1 MPRASVF
8 LPSCEECFPIKG
20 QPAVEFG
27 DRIGGAA
34 VMTTPFVHLNV
45 HTEYSLVDGIARI
58 EELAEA
64 AGQAGM
70 PAVAMTDVS
79 NVYAAIKFYR
89 ACLAAGIK
97 PLFGVHLEVGEK
109 GSGMPAGQIGL
120 LCRNNQS
127 FQALSHLLT
136 DIYTQPRSGHSLSVE
151 REHLEGIGKDLIG
164 LSGGMDGDIG
174 RALIAGH
181 AREAAELLRRY
192 QKTFDGNFFIEITRT
207 NRSGEK
213 EYEARA
219 LEMASRENA
228 PLVATNAVRFISPGD
243 FEAHEIR
250 TCIHQGRVL
259 DDPRRPRAFTAEQ
272 YLRTPEEMAR
282 AFSDLPSAVENTI
295 EIARRCNVFIDFD
308 TTHMPQYQ
316 AGNDS
321 STEDILKAQ
330 AQKGLVDYQQKISG
344 GEREA
349 YQNRLDTEIETIN
362 RMGFAGY
369 FLIVADFVQWAR
381 DNDVP
386 VGPGRG
392 SGAGSLVAFA
402 LGITRLDP
410 IVHGLLFERF
420 LNPERVSLPDFD
432 IDFCMVGR
440 DRVIEYVS
448 GRYGAEKVAQIITY
462 NTLAARAVV
471 RDVGRVMGMPYGF
484 CDTLAKLVPF
494 EVGMT
499 LEKALAQDDELRRRY
514 RNEAEVTQL
523 IDNGRR
529 LEGLPRNAGKH
540 AGGLVIAPEAIAEFS
555 PLYWEPGMA
564 QAVTQ
569 FDKDDLEAIG
579 LVKFD
584 FLGLRT
590 LTVIDW
596 ATSLANETR
605 QKKGEPPIDL
615 EALTPDDS
623 KVYRLICTGKTTA
636 LFQLESRGM
645 QELIQRLQPDQFE
658 ELVALVAL
666 FRPGPLQ
673 SGMVDDFINRKH
685 GREPVVYLHDR
696 IQSVL
701 EPTYGVILYQEQ
713 VMEIARELS
722 GFSLGSADLLRR
734 AMGKKK
740 PEEMERQRQ
749 IFIDGATERGIAQGS
764 AAHIFSLIEKFAGYG
779 FNKSHSAAY
788 ALLSYQTAWL
798 KTYYPAEFMSAALS
812 ADMEHTDKVVI
823 LVREAKSMGLDIAPP
838 DINRGELKFS
848 VAEDGSIVYGLGAI
862 KGVGEKALE
871 DILNERA
878 ANGAYRDLLSLCRRI
893 DSQKVNKK
901 TLEALIR
908 SGALDSL
915 GVERSHL
922 DYQLPQALDAAGQ
935 QSSNASSGQNDMF
948 GMPSV
953 DEVVLAAPPGHAWSP
968 RKRLEMERAS
978 LGFYLTSHPIEHH
991 RTELRAIGAVPIAQT
1006 THHSEKAATLAGLV
1020 QEVRT
1025 FQNRKGETAAFFRLD
1040 DGSGYADVSV
1050 SPGLFSEARSTL
1062 SAKGIVL
1069 VRGTTGTDD
1078 RSGLLALKADG
1089 MWALEVFRTECLSE
1103 LRITLPE
1110 VLDAGTAADELK
1122 SLLRPF
1128 TPGTTSVTV
1137 NYKNPDGDSLSIR
1150 LGEQWRLRPE
1160 PELFDSLI
1168 NFAGESAIKYE
1179 FGRIDKSVHSG
1190 GSKAA

>member
-1 MPRASVF
+1 
-8 LPSCEECFPIKG
+8 
-20 QPAVEFG
+20 
-27 DRIGGAA
+27 
-34 VMTTPFVHLNV
+34 MTTAFVHLNL
-45 HTEYSLVDGIARI
+45 HTEYSLVDGIVRI
-58 EELAEA
+58 EALAETA
-64 AGQAGM
+64 ALAGM

-89 ACLAAGIK
+89 ACVDAGIK
-97 PLFGVHLEVGEK
+97 PLFGVQLDVSDRGTGE
-109 GSGMPAGQIGL
+109 SAGRIGL
-120 LCRNNQS
+120 LCRNNRG
-127 FQALSHLLT
+127 FKALSHLLT
-136 DIYTQPRSGHSLSVE
+136 DIYTKPRSGHTLLVE
-151 REHLEGIGKDLIG
+151 RERLRGIAKDLIG

-174 RALIAGH
+174 RSLIAGQ
-181 AREAAELLRRY
+181 ADKASALFRQY
-192 QKTFDGNFFIEITRT
+192 SSMFDGNFFIELTRT
-207 NRSGEK
+207 DRPGEQ
-213 EYEARA
+213 EHESRA
-219 LEMASRENA
+219 LEMASEERA
-228 PLVATNAVRFISPGD
+228 ALVATNSVRFLSASD

-259 DDPRRPRAFTAEQ
+259 DDPRRPRAFTTEQ
-272 YLRTPEEMAR
+272 YLRTPAEMAEI
-282 AFSDLPSAVENTI
+282 FSDLPSAIENTV
-295 EIARRCNVFIDFD
+295 EIAKRCNVFIDFD
-308 TTHMPQYQ
+308 TTHMPLFESV
-316 AGNDS
+316 GGI
-321 STEDILKAQ
+321 STEEQLKTEAN
-330 AQKGLVDYQQKISG
+330 KGLVAYTRQTGKTANKTYQ
-344 GEREA
+344 A
-349 YQNRLDTEIETIN
+349 RLDSEIGTIT

-381 DNDVP
+381 DNGVP

-410 IVHGLLFERF
+410 IAHGLLFERF

-448 GRYGAEKVAQIITY
+448 NRYGSEKVAQIITY

-529 LEGLPRNAGKH
+529 LEGMPRNAGKH
-540 AGGLVIAPEAIAEFS
+540 AGGLVIAPAPIAEFS
-555 PLYWEPGMA
+555 PLYWEPGMT

-569 FDKDDLEAIG
+569 FDKDDLESIG

-596 ATSLANETR
+596 ATRLVNETR
-605 QKKGEPPIDL
+605 QKRGESPMDL
-615 EALTPDDS
+615 ESLAPDDPD
-623 KVYRLICTGKTTA
+623 VYRLICTGKTTA

-645 QELIQRLQPDQFE
+645 QELIQRLQPDRFD
-658 ELVALVAL
+658 ELTALVAL

-685 GREPVVYLHDR
+685 GREPVVSLHDQ
-696 IQSVL
+696 IESIL

-749 IFIDGATERGIAQGS
+749 AFIDGATKRGIKESS
-764 AAHIFSLIEKFAGYG
+764 AARIFDLIEKFAGYG

-798 KTYYPAEFMSAALS
+798 KHYYPAEFMSAALS

-823 LVREAKSMGLDIAPP
+823 LIREAKSMGLELRPP
-838 DINRGELKFS
+838 DINRGELRFS
-848 VAEDGSIVYGLGAI
+848 VAEDGSIIYGLGAI

-871 DILNERA
+871 DVLKEREE
-878 ANGAYRDLLSLCRRI
+878 NGSYHDLLSLCQRI

-908 SGALDSL
+908 SGALDSF
-915 GVERSHL
+915 GVDRAHL
-922 DYQLPQALDAAGQ
+922 EYQLPQALEAAGQ
-935 QSSNASSGQNDMF
+935 QVSNASSGQNDMF
-948 GMPSV
+948 GIPSV
-953 DEVVLAAPPGHAWSP
+953 DEVVLTVPQGSEWTA
-968 RKRLEMERAS
+968 RKRLEMERNS

-991 RTELRAIGAVPIAQT
+991 KSELRAIGVVPIAQT
-1006 THHSEKAATLAGLV
+1006 PHHSEKAVMLTGLI
-1020 QEVRT
+1020 QDVRT
-1025 FQNRKGETAAFFRLD
+1025 FQNRKGEMAAFFRLD
-1040 DGSGYADVSV
+1040 DGTGFADVSI
-1050 SPGLFSEARSTL
+1050 SPSLFSETRSTL
-1062 SAKGIVL
+1062 GAKGLVL
-1069 VRGTTGTDD
+1069 LRGATGTDD

-1089 MWALEVFRTECLSE
+1089 LWTLEGFRAERLAE
-1103 LRITLPE
+1103 LNITLPE
-1110 VLDAGTAADELK
+1110 ALDARSAADELK
-1122 SLLRPF
+1122 SLLRHF
-1128 TPGTTSVTV
+1128 TPGATDVIV
-1137 NYKNPDGDSLSIR
+1137 NYKNADGDSLSIR
-1150 LGEQWRLRPE
+1150 LGKQWRLRPE
-1160 PELFDSLI
+1160 PELLDSLV
-1168 NFAGESAIKYE
+1168 NFVGERAVK
-1179 FGRIDKSVHSG
+1179 FGFEKR
-1190 GSKAA
+1190 SKADQSGNTKAA

>member
-1 MPRASVF
+1 
-8 LPSCEECFPIKG
+8 
-20 QPAVEFG
+20 
-27 DRIGGAA
+27 
-34 VMTTPFVHLNV
+34 MTTSFVHLNL
-45 HTEYSLVDGIARI
+45 HTEYSLVDGIVRI
-58 EELAEA
+58 KELAEA
-64 AGQAGM
+64 VESAGM

-89 ACLAAGIK
+89 ACVNAGIK
-97 PLFGVHLEVGEK
+97 PLFGVHLDVAARGTGESVGR
-109 GSGMPAGQIGL
+109 IGL
-120 LCRNNQS
+120 LCRNNQG
-127 FQALSHLLT
+127 FKALSHLLT
-136 DIYTQPRSGHSLSVE
+136 DIYTEPRSGHTLLVDRE
-151 REHLEGIGKDLIG
+151 RLHPIAKDLIG
-164 LSGGMDGDIG
+164 LSGGIDGDIG

-181 AREAAELLRRY
+181 PDQASELFRQY
-192 QKTFDGNFFIEITRT
+192 SAMFGGNFFIELTRT
-207 NRSGEK
+207 NRSGEQ

-219 LEMASRENA
+219 LEMASEEGGA
-228 PLVATNAVRFISPGD
+228 LVATNSVRFLSASD

-272 YLRTPEEMAR
+272 YLRTAGEMAEI
-282 AFSDLPSAVENTI
+282 FSDVPSAIENTV
-295 EIARRCNVFIDFD
+295 EIAKRCNVFIDFD
-308 TTHMPQYQ
+308 TTHMPLYEN
-316 AGNDS
+316 ADDS
-321 STEDILKAQ
+321 STGRALKTE
-330 AQKGLVDYQQKISG
+330 AQKGLLAYIGKTDETTDKVYQ
-344 GEREA
+344 E
-349 YQNRLDTEIETIN
+349 RLDSEIETIS

-381 DNDVP
+381 DNGVP

-448 GRYGAEKVAQIITY
+448 DRYGSEKVAQIITY

-529 LEGLPRNAGKH
+529 LEGMPRNAGKH
-540 AGGLVIAPEAIAEFS
+540 AGGLVIAPAPIAEFS
-555 PLYWEPGMA
+555 PLYWEPGMT

-596 ATSLANETR
+596 ATRLVNETR
-605 QKKGEPPIDL
+605 QKRGEPPIDI
-615 EALTPDDS
+615 EALAPDDS
-623 KVYRLICTGKTTA
+623 EVYRLICTGKTTA

-645 QELIQRLQPDQFE
+645 QELIQRLQPDRFD
-658 ELVALVAL
+658 ELTALVAL

-685 GREPVVYLHDR
+685 GREPVVSLHDR
-696 IQSVL
+696 IESIL

-740 PEEMERQRQ
+740 PEEMEEQRHA
-749 IFIDGATERGIAQGS
+749 FVDGATKRGIEESS
-764 AAHIFSLIEKFAGYG
+764 AARIFDLIEKFAGYG

-798 KTYYPAEFMSAALS
+798 KNYYPAEFMSAALS

-823 LVREAKSMGLDIAPP
+823 LIREAKSMGLNIEPP
-838 DINRGELKFS
+838 DINRGELRFS
-848 VAEDGSIVYGLGAI
+848 VAEEGSIIYGLGAI

-871 DILNERA
+871 DVLKERKE
-878 ANGAYRDLLSLCRRI
+878 NGNYQNLLSLCQRI

-908 SGALDSL
+908 SGALDSF
-915 GVERSHL
+915 GVDRAHL
-922 DYQLPQALDAAGQ
+922 EFQLPQALDAAGQ
-935 QSSNASSGQNDMF
+935 QVSNASSGQNDMF
-948 GMPSV
+948 GIPSV
-953 DEVVLAAPPGHAWSP
+953 DEVVLTVPEGREWPA
-968 RKRLEMERAS
+968 RKRLEMERNS

-991 RTELRAIGAVPIAQT
+991 KSELRAIGAVQIAQT
-1006 THHSEKAATLAGLV
+1006 PPHSDKVVMLTGLI
-1020 QEVRT
+1020 QDVRT
-1025 FQNRKGETAAFFRLD
+1025 FQNRKGEMAAFFRLD
-1040 DGSGYADVSV
+1040 DGTGYADISI
-1050 SPGLFSEARSTL
+1050 SPALFSETRSTL
-1062 SAKGIVL
+1062 GAKGLVL
-1069 VRGTTGTDD
+1069 VRGATGIDD

-1089 MWALEVFRTECLSE
+1089 LWTLESFRTERLAE
-1103 LRITLPE
+1103 LNITLPE
-1110 VLDAGTAADELK
+1110 ALDARNAADELK
-1122 SLLRPF
+1122 SLLRHF
-1128 TPGTTSVTV
+1128 TPGATNVIV
-1137 NYKNPDGDSLSIR
+1137 NYKNADGDSLSIR

-1160 PELFDSLI
+1160 PELLDSLV
-1168 NFAGESAIKYE
+1168 NFVGESAIQYG
-1179 FGRIDKSVHSG
+1179 FGKLSKRGQSG
-1190 GSKAA
+1190 NNKAA

>member
-1 MPRASVF
+1 
-8 LPSCEECFPIKG
+8 
-20 QPAVEFG
+20 
-27 DRIGGAA
+27 
-34 VMTTPFVHLNV
+34 MTTSFVHLNV
-45 HTEYSLVDGIARI
+45 HTEYSLLDGITRI

-64 AGQAGM
+64 VGQAGM

-89 ACLAAGIK
+89 ACLKAEIK

-109 GSGMPAGQIGL
+109 DSGMPAGQIGL
-120 LCRNNQS
+120 LCRNNES

-151 REHLEGIGKDLIG
+151 RERLEGIGKGLIG
-164 LSGGMDGDIG
+164 LSGGVDGDVG
-174 RALIAGH
+174 RALVAGH
-181 AREAAELLRRY
+181 AREATELLRRY
-192 QKTFDGNFFIEITRT
+192 QNIFEGNFFIEITRT
-207 NRSGEK
+207 NRAGEK

-228 PLVATNAVRFISPGD
+228 PLVATNAVRFISAED

-250 TCIHQGRVL
+250 TCIRQGRVL
-259 DDPRRPRAFTAEQ
+259 DDPRRPRVFTAEQ
-272 YLRTPEEMAR
+272 YMRTPEEMAG
-282 AFSDLPSAVENTI
+282 AFSDLPSAVENTV
-295 EIARRCNVFIDFD
+295 EIARRCNVFIDFNA
-308 TTHMPQYQ
+308 THMPQYQ

-321 STEDILKAQ
+321 STEEILKVQ
-330 AQKGLVDYQQKISG
+330 AQKGLIDYQQKISV
-344 GEREA
+344 GERKT

-381 DNDVP
+381 DNGVP

-392 SGAGSLVAFA
+392 SGAGSLVAFS

-410 IVHGLLFERF
+410 IAHGLLFERF

-555 PLYWEPGMA
+555 PLYWEPGMT

-596 ATSLANETR
+596 ATNLANETR

-615 EALTPDDS
+615 ESLTPDDS
-623 KVYRLICTGKTTA
+623 EVYRLICTGKTTA

-764 AAHIFSLIEKFAGYG
+764 ATHIFGLIEKFAGYG

-823 LVREAKSMGLDIAPP
+823 LVREAKSMNLNIAPP

-878 ANGAYRDLLSLCRRI
+878 KNGPYRDLLSLCRRI

-915 GVERSHL
+915 GMERSHL

-953 DEVVLAAPPGHAWSP
+953 DEVVLAAPPGHVWSP

-991 RTELRAIGAVPIAQT
+991 RTELRAIGAVTIAQT
-1006 THHSEKAATLAGLV
+1006 VHHSEKAVMLAGLV

-1040 DGSGYADVSV
+1040 DGSGYADVSI
-1050 SPGLFSEARSTL
+1050 SPSLFSEARSTL
-1062 SAKGIVL
+1062 SAKGLVL

-1089 MWALEVFRTECLSE
+1089 MWALEVFRTERLSE
-1103 LRITLPE
+1103 LDITLPE
-1110 VLDAGTAADELK
+1110 TLDARTAADELK
-1122 SLLRPF
+1122 SMLRPF
-1128 TPGTTSVTV
+1128 TPGATSVTL

-1160 PELFDSLI
+1160 PELFDSLV
-1168 NFAGESAIKYE
+1168 NFTGESAITYE
-1179 FGRIDKSVHSG
+1179 FGKIDKSVHSD
-1190 GSKAA
+1190 GSKAP

>member
-1 MPRASVF
+1 
-8 LPSCEECFPIKG
+8 
-20 QPAVEFG
+20 
-27 DRIGGAA
+27 
-34 VMTTPFVHLNV
+34 MTTAFVHLNL
-45 HTEYSLVDGIARI
+45 HTEYSLVDGIVRI
-58 EELAEA
+58 EALAETA
-64 AGQAGM
+64 ALAGM

-89 ACLAAGIK
+89 ACVDAGIK
-97 PLFGVHLEVGEK
+97 PLFGVQLDVSDRGTGE
-109 GSGMPAGQIGL
+109 SAGRIGL
-120 LCRNNQS
+120 LCRNNRG
-127 FQALSHLLT
+127 FKALSHLLT
-136 DIYTQPRSGHSLSVE
+136 DIYTKPRSGHTLLVE
-151 REHLEGIGKDLIG
+151 RERLRGIAKDLIG

-174 RALIAGH
+174 RSLIAGQ
-181 AREAAELLRRY
+181 ADKASALFRQY
-192 QKTFDGNFFIEITRT
+192 SSMFDGNFFIELTRT
-207 NRSGEK
+207 DRPGEQ
-213 EYEARA
+213 EHESRA
-219 LEMASRENA
+219 LEMASEERA
-228 PLVATNAVRFISPGD
+228 ALVATNSVRFLSASD

-259 DDPRRPRAFTAEQ
+259 DDPRRPRAFTTEQ
-272 YLRTPEEMAR
+272 YLRTPAEMAEI
-282 AFSDLPSAVENTI
+282 FSDLPSAIENTV
-295 EIARRCNVFIDFD
+295 EIAKRCNVFIDFD
-308 TTHMPQYQ
+308 TTHMPLFESV
-316 AGNDS
+316 GGI
-321 STEDILKAQ
+321 STEEQLKAE
-330 AQKGLVDYQQKISG
+330 ANKGLVAYTRQTGKTADKTYQ
-344 GEREA
+344 A
-349 YQNRLDTEIETIN
+349 RLDSEIGTIT

-381 DNDVP
+381 DNGVP

-410 IVHGLLFERF
+410 IAHGLLFERF

-448 GRYGAEKVAQIITY
+448 NRYGSEKVAQIITY

-529 LEGLPRNAGKH
+529 LEGMPRNAGKH
-540 AGGLVIAPEAIAEFS
+540 AGGLVIAPAPIAEFS
-555 PLYWEPGMA
+555 PLYWEPGMT

-569 FDKDDLEAIG
+569 FDKDDLESIG

-596 ATSLANETR
+596 ATRLVNETR
-605 QKKGEPPIDL
+605 QKRGESPMDL
-615 EALTPDDS
+615 ESLAPDDPD
-623 KVYRLICTGKTTA
+623 VYRLICTGKTTA

-645 QELIQRLQPDQFE
+645 QELIQRLQPDRFD
-658 ELVALVAL
+658 ELTALVAL

-685 GREPVVYLHDR
+685 GREPVVSLHDR
-696 IQSVL
+696 IESIL

-749 IFIDGATERGIAQGS
+749 VFIDGATKRGIKESS
-764 AAHIFSLIEKFAGYG
+764 AARIFDLIEKFAGYG

-798 KTYYPAEFMSAALS
+798 KHYYPAEFMSAALS

-823 LVREAKSMGLDIAPP
+823 LIREAKSMGLELRPP
-838 DINRGELKFS
+838 DINRGELRFS
-848 VAEDGSIVYGLGAI
+848 VAEDGSIIYGLGAI

-871 DILNERA
+871 DVLKEREE
-878 ANGAYRDLLSLCRRI
+878 NGSYHDLLSLCQRI

-908 SGALDSL
+908 SGALDSF
-915 GVERSHL
+915 GVDRAHL
-922 DYQLPQALDAAGQ
+922 EYQLPQALEAAGQ
-935 QSSNASSGQNDMF
+935 QVSNASSGQNDMF
-948 GMPSV
+948 GIPSV
-953 DEVVLAAPPGHAWSP
+953 DEVVLTVPQGNEWTA
-968 RKRLEMERAS
+968 RKRLEMERNS

-991 RTELRAIGAVPIAQT
+991 KSELRAIGVVPIAQT
-1006 THHSEKAATLAGLV
+1006 PHHSEKAVMLTGLI
-1020 QEVRT
+1020 QDVRT
-1025 FQNRKGETAAFFRLD
+1025 FQNRKGEMAAFFRLD
-1040 DGSGYADVSV
+1040 DGTGFADVSI
-1050 SPGLFSEARSTL
+1050 SPSLFSETRSTL
-1062 SAKGIVL
+1062 GAKGLVL
-1069 VRGTTGTDD
+1069 LRGATGTDV

-1089 MWALEVFRTECLSE
+1089 LWTLEGFRAERLAE
-1103 LRITLPE
+1103 LNITLPE
-1110 VLDAGTAADELK
+1110 ALDARSAADELK
-1122 SLLRPF
+1122 SLLRHF
-1128 TPGTTSVTV
+1128 TPGATDVIV
-1137 NYKNPDGDSLSIR
+1137 NYKNADGDSLSIR
-1150 LGEQWRLRPE
+1150 LGKQWRLRPE
-1160 PELFDSLI
+1160 PELLDSLV
-1168 NFAGESAIKYE
+1168 NFVGERAVK
-1179 FGRIDKSVHSG
+1179 FGFEKR
-1190 GSKAA
+1190 SKADQSGNTKAA